1 MKNPAAR
8 LMTSASAVERVSLRE
23 KKAPSRS
30 WGIRS
35 RIQEFQPQCE
45 IAENDA

>member
-1 MKNPAAR
+1 MKNPATR
-8 LMTSASAVERVSLRE
+8 LTTSASAVERVSRWE

-30 WGIRS
+30 CGIRS
-35 RIQEFQPQCE
+35 RIQEFQPQWE